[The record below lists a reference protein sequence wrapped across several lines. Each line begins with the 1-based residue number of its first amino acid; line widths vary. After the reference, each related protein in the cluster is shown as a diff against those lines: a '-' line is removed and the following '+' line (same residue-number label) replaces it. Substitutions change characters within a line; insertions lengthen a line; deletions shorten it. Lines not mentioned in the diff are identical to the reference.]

1 MRQLI
6 STLRGRASWVRIR
19 KAFPGEEDENREA
32 LIELGI
38 PVVGRRALIC
48 RPEPPDTPTFHV
60 LNFMVEK
67 GLYARPGYAT
77 KCSSQPV
84 SVLYPLYRDWCPAPV
99 TKREFLEEISKLGF
113 PIVRNFIYFYTL
125 L

>member
-1 MRQLI
+1 MQW
-6 STLRGRASWVRIR
+6 TT
-19 KAFPGEEDENREA
+19 
-32 LIELGI
+32 
-38 PVVGRRALIC
+38 ALIC
-48 RPEPPDTPTFHV
+48 WPEAPDTPTFYV

-77 KCSSQPV
+77 RCSSQPV

>member
-6 STLRGRASWVRIR
+6 STLRGKASWVRIR

-48 RPEPPDTPTFHV
+48 WPEETDTPTFYV

-77 KCSSQPV
+77 RCSSQPV

>member
-48 RPEPPDTPTFHV
+48 WPEAPATPTF
-60 LNFMVEK
+60 
-67 GLYARPGYAT
+67 
-77 KCSSQPV
+77 
-84 SVLYPLYRDWCPAPV
+84 
-99 TKREFLEEISKLGF
+99 
-113 PIVRNFIYFYTL
+113 
-125 L
+125 